1 MPQTLRLA
9 KAGPV
14 EVDRIFMDGGAS
26 AHIAMM
32 GGQRVEVSPGQQPMM
47 TVAQKGKA
55 FFFLD
60 ARLTPV
66 KTLEDIVVIPLSS
79 PFRKE
84 AEDFVALQQQGGKKA
99 EAVIKHAKVTKAR
112 TLLRQHY
119 KMKDLTKAADEVPVT
134 PGA

>member
-1 MPQTLRLA
+1 MPQKLHLA
-9 KAGPV
+9 KAGVV
-14 EVDRIFMDGGAS
+14 EVDRIFQDGGAS

-32 GGQRVEVSPGQQPMM
+32 GGQRVEVSPGKPPMM

-66 KTLEDIVVIPLSS
+66 KMIEDIAVIPASS
-79 PFRKE
+79 PFRKD
-84 AEDFVALQQQGGKKA
+84 AEDFIALQQQGGKKA
-99 EAVIKHAKVTKAR
+99 EAVIKKAKVVKPR
-112 TLLRQHY
+112 TLIRQHL
-119 KMKDLTKAADEVPVT
+119 KMHELTKAADNVPVT